1 MFATQVLKALDD
13 VGLSQYKEVFASE
26 AVDGEM
32 FQMLDDDILST
43 ELGVNSRLHRVRLLK
58 MKETSHSEIQ

>member
-1 MFATQVLKALDD
+1 MDTI
-13 VGLSQYKEVFASE
+13 GLSQYKEVFAKE

-32 FQMLDDDILST
+32 FQILDDNILST

-58 MKETSHSEIQ
+58 MKEM